1 MTDEADRSLTR
12 QEFDAVIRRAAE
24 LAAAE
29 RDAGEGRLSEG
40 EVYRIA
46 HEVGLTER
54 HVRSALDEMRG
65 PGPGRASA
73 LDRLYGPAT
82 VRSSRVVG
90 GTIPL
95 LTDQINEFLV
105 ASQLLQRVRRTSDF
119 LMYQPSLDWAS
130 QLARMAS
137 FSSREHYIASAKS
150 VEVRFDGVD
159 SGRTLIEFFV
169 DPGARDEEILGAAFG
184 GGAAGGSCGLGV
196 GLVASLVVPPVLA
209 VGVGVIVGL
218 GVWVGIGLAAGRRYR
233 ERVAQVRAEVEGVLD
248 HLEDGRSLEPPPASW
263 RRWVKRQF
271 HGVARDLT
279 RPETELR

>member
-1 MTDEADRSLTR
+1 M
-12 QEFDAVIRRAAE
+12 IRRATE

-65 PGPGRASA
+65 PGRGRASA

-95 LTDQINEFLV
+95 LTDQIDEFLV

-196 GLVASLVVPPVLA
+196 GLVASLVVLHCSPWALESSWAWASGSASVSQLVA
-209 VGVGVIVGL
+209 
-218 GVWVGIGLAAGRRYR
+218 GIGRGLPRCVPKSKAFWIIWRM
-233 ERVAQVRAEVEGVLD
+233 
-248 HLEDGRSLEPPPASW
+248 DGRSS
-263 RRWVKRQF
+263 RRRRPG
-271 HGVARDLT
+271 GVGSNGSSMGWLVI
-279 RPETELR
+279 